1 MATGS
6 SGLLSA
12 RAALG
17 ASEAASTTPTRLMYF
32 GPPQNID
39 TTGLQQFDT
48 IEDRLAWA
56 KADGLRNLYNG
67 MESNAFRVS
76 SVPVSYEDLG
86 FVLATMP
93 GVASGSTG
101 LGANTPTTTDTS
113 AYTRTFLISQ
123 TSTAVGSAGGYD
135 MYLEVGPTDL
145 LSTVGQ
151 SVAGLRLSD
160 FALHFNR
167 RASGADNGCTY
178 DATWQTHKAE
188 TDITSFGGSLSDRT
202 QTLALGT
209 QFKAYIDT
217 STIGS
222 TADTNVIAADFT
234 YSRPPT
240 FHDGADGT
248 GNHTSMHFPN
258 QVQTHLSITRKFS
271 DKTELNAYTAK
282 TLRKVRL
289 KCEGAQIGAVSAL
302 NTVQLDFIGKVVG
315 HQVTDVDGIWYATL
329 ELDGLYD
336 SSQLASFKFTTIST
350 VSAAYTTA

>member
-17 ASEAASTTPTRLMYF
+17 ATEAASTTPTRLMYF
-32 GPPQNID
+32 GQPSNID
-39 TTGLQQFDT
+39 TSGLQQFET

-67 MESNAFRVS
+67 MESNTFRVS
-76 SVPVSYEDLG
+76 SVPASYEDFG
-86 FVLATMP
+86 FILATCP
-93 GVASGSTG
+93 GVVSGAGTG
-101 LGANTPTTTDTS
+101 AGTPTTTDTS
-113 AYTRTFLISQ
+113 AYTRTFTPSQ
-123 TSTAVGSAGGYD
+123 TVTAYGATGGYD

-145 LSTVGQ
+145 LSTVAQ
-151 SVAGLRLSD
+151 SVAGLRLSEWG
-160 FALHFNR
+160 LHFNR
-167 RASGADNGCTY
+167 RASGTDNGCTY
-178 DATWQTHKAE
+178 DATWMTHKAE
-188 TDITSFGGSLSDRT
+188 ADVTSFGGSLSDRT

-217 STIGS
+217 STMGS

-240 FHDGADGT
+240 MHPGADGT
-248 GNHTSMHFPN
+248 GNYTSMHFPN
-258 QVQTHLSITRKFS
+258 QVATHLSITRKFS

-289 KCEGAQIGAVSAL
+289 KCEGALIGAATAL
-302 NTVQLDFIGKVVG
+302 NTIQLDFIGKTVG
-315 HQVTDVDGIWYATL
+315 HQVVDVDGIWYATL

-336 SSQLASFKFTTIST
+336 STQLASWKVTTIST